1 MNVRDKIKLL
11 NQTHPHNVPAPPSE
25 NDTRMTG
32 LEAAFYISAVLLMI
46 AGILEITAMLLLFT
60 RL

>member
-11 NQTHPHNVPAPPSE
+11 KETYPNNSAASSPE
-25 NDTRMTG
+25 NNTSMSV
-32 LEAAFYISAVLLMI
+32 LEIALYISAVLLMI
-46 AGILEITAMLLLFT
+46 AGILEIAAMLLLFT